1 MSTTDASRRKS
12 SVLRPPHQKHL
23 NPRKAGVIVRGRRSR
38 RRLPVGNWVNWL
50 LVIGGIVCV
59 IMELALGALTGFDLA
74 LLGASLAVGGGI
86 GLLTGSAKIGLLAAG
101 VLALLYLAVFRSW
114 LKTKLTVK
122 DQASNVDAVVGKGG
136 LVMVAIFAF
145 LVLGMVALAKG
156 ARTVKQY
163 EKGLITRLGKY
174 HGMAPSGL
182 TFIVPFVDDI
192 VRVDMREQVITV
204 PPQKLIT
211 KDNVTVEV
219 DAVVYY
225 KVIDPVKSQYE
236 VQDFGYACT
245 TLAQTN
251 LRNLIGDRTLDE
263 TLVARDMINTNLRH
277 VLDEATNGWG
287 VKVTRVEVQKSDP
300 PRDIT
305 EAMSRQMKAERE
317 KRAAVL
323 EAEGIKQSQI
333 LQAEGKKQSEILK
346 AEGDAQ
352 ARVTRANAEAE
363 AIKLVSTAAE
373 TYFKERAE
381 MMRRLEV
388 LNNTLAQN
396 TKYIVPANA
405 GLVNVLGLDAA
416 VQSLPKSSTDAPA
429 PAASGPTGRSI

>member
-1 MSTTDASRRKS
+1 MDPNVN
-12 SVLRPPHQKHL
+12 VLVL
-23 NPRKAGVIVRGRRSR
+23 VLLFVIV
-38 RRLPVGNWVNWL
+38 
-50 LVIGGIVCV
+50 
-59 IMELALGALTGFDLA
+59 
-74 LLGASLAVGGGI
+74 
-86 GLLTGSAKIGLLAAG
+86 
-101 VLALLYLAVFRSW
+101 
-114 LKTKLTVK
+114 
-122 DQASNVDAVVGKGG
+122 
-136 LVMVAIFAF
+136 IFA
-145 LVLGMVALAKG
+145 LVTLAKA

-163 EKGLITRLGKY
+163 EKGLITRLGKF
-174 HGMAPSGL
+174 HAIAQSGL
-182 TFIVPFVDDI
+182 TFILPFVDDI

-263 TLVARDMINTNLRH
+263 TLVARDMINTNLRE
-277 VLDEATNGWG
+277 VLDEATNNWG
-287 VKVTRVEVQKSDP
+287 CKVTRVEVQKIEP

-305 EAMSRQMKAERE
+305 DAMSRQMKAERE

-352 ARVTRANAEAE
+352 ARITRANAEAE
-363 AIKLVSTAAE
+363 AIKLVSNAAE

-381 MMRRLEV
+381 TMRRLEV

-396 TKYIVPANA
+396 TKYIVPSNSS
-405 GLVNVLGLDAA
+405 LVNVLGLDGA
-416 VQSLPKSSTDAPA
+416 VQAMPKAPSDSSA
-429 PAASGPTGRSI
+429 PAASGPAGRSI

>member
-1 MSTTDASRRKS
+1 MD
-12 SVLRPPHQKHL
+12 
-23 NPRKAGVIVRGRRSR
+23 
-38 RRLPVGNWVNWL
+38 
-50 LVIGGIVCV
+50 VIGG
-59 IMELALGALTGFDLA
+59 
-74 LLGASLAVGGGI
+74 
-86 GLLTGSAKIGLLAAG
+86 
-101 VLALLYLAVFRSW
+101 
-114 LKTKLTVK
+114 
-122 DQASNVDAVVGKGG
+122 
-136 LVMVAIFAF
+136 LVTVAIFAF
-145 LVLGMVALAKG
+145 LALGLVALAKG

-263 TLVARDMINTNLRH
+263 TLVARDMINTNLRE

-287 VKVTRVEVQKSDP
+287 VKVTRVEVQKIEP

-305 EAMSRQMKAERE
+305 DAMF
-317 KRAAVL
+317 
-323 EAEGIKQSQI
+323 
-333 LQAEGKKQSEILK
+333 
-346 AEGDAQ
+346 
-352 ARVTRANAEAE
+352 TRANAEAE

-396 TKYIVPANA
+396 TKYIVPSNSS
-405 GLVNVLGLDAA
+405 LVNVLGLDGGGQA
-416 VQSLPKSSTDAPA
+416 LPKPLPDAAA
-429 PAASGPTGRSI
+429 PPASGPAGRSI

>member
-1 MSTTDASRRKS
+1 MDT
-12 SVLRPPHQKHL
+12 
-23 NPRKAGVIVRGRRSR
+23 GFFFGF
-38 RRLPVGNWVNWL
+38 L
-50 LVIGGIVCV
+50 LVVVLLFC
-59 IMELALGALTGFDLA
+59 LT
-74 LLGASLAVGGGI
+74 
-86 GLLTGSAKIGLLAAG
+86 
-101 VLALLYLAVFRSW
+101 
-114 LKTKLTVK
+114 
-122 DQASNVDAVVGKGG
+122 
-136 LVMVAIFAF
+136 
-145 LVLGMVALAKG
+145 ALAKG

-163 EKGLITRLGKY
+163 EKGLITRMGKY

-182 TFIVPFVDDI
+182 TFIIPFIDDI

-225 KVIDPVKSQYE
+225 KVIDPVKSQFE

-263 TLVARDMINTNLRH
+263 TLVARDMINNNLRH
-277 VLDEATNGWG
+277 VLDEATNNWG
-287 VKVTRVEVQKSDP
+287 VKATRVEVQKIEP

-305 EAMSRQMKAERE
+305 DAMSRQMKAERE

-333 LQAEGKKQSEILK
+333 LQSEGKKQSEILK

-352 ARVTRANAEAE
+352 ARITRANAEAE

-381 MMRRLEV
+381 TMRRLEV

-396 TKYIVPANA
+396 TKYIVPSNSS
-405 GLVNVLGLDAA
+405 LVNVLGLDSA
-416 VQSLPKSSTDAPA
+416 VHALPKSAPDASAP
-429 PAASGPTGRSI
+429 PAAGPAGRSI

>member
-1 MSTTDASRRKS
+1 MDT
-12 SVLRPPHQKHL
+12 
-23 NPRKAGVIVRGRRSR
+23 GIFFGF
-38 RRLPVGNWVNWL
+38 L
-50 LVIGGIVCV
+50 LVV
-59 IMELALGALTGFDLA
+59 ILLFCLT
-74 LLGASLAVGGGI
+74 
-86 GLLTGSAKIGLLAAG
+86 
-101 VLALLYLAVFRSW
+101 
-114 LKTKLTVK
+114 
-122 DQASNVDAVVGKGG
+122 
-136 LVMVAIFAF
+136 
-145 LVLGMVALAKG
+145 ALAKG

-182 TFIVPFVDDI
+182 TFIIPFVDDI
-192 VRVDMREQVITV
+192 MRVDMREQVITV

-263 TLVARDMINTNLRH
+263 TLVARDMINNNLRH
-277 VLDEATNGWG
+277 VLDEATNNWG
-287 VKVTRVEVQKSDP
+287 VKATRVEVQKIEP

-305 EAMSRQMKAERE
+305 DAMSRQMKAERE

-352 ARVTRANAEAE
+352 ARITRANAEAE

-381 MMRRLEV
+381 TLRRLEV

-396 TKYIVPANA
+396 TKYIVPSNSS
-405 GLVNVLGLDAA
+405 LVNVLGLDSA
-416 VQSLPKSSTDAPA
+416 VHALPKSAADSSAP
-429 PAASGPTGRSI
+429 PASGPAGRSI

>member
-1 MSTTDASRRKS
+1 MDA
-12 SVLRPPHQKHL
+12 
-23 NPRKAGVIVRGRRSR
+23 
-38 RRLPVGNWVNWL
+38 
-50 LVIGGIVCV
+50 GI
-59 IMELALGALTGFDLA
+59 LF
-74 LLGASLAVGGGI
+74 
-86 GLLTGSAKIGLLAAG
+86 GL
-101 VLALLYLAVFRSW
+101 
-114 LKTKLTVK
+114 
-122 DQASNVDAVVGKGG
+122 
-136 LVMVAIFAF
+136 F
-145 LVLGMVALAKG
+145 LVAVLVFCLTALAKG

-163 EKGLITRLGKY
+163 EKGIIIRLGKY

-182 TFIVPFVDDI
+182 TFIMPFVDDI
-192 VRVDMREQVITV
+192 VRVDMREQVISV

-225 KVIDPVKSQYE
+225 KVIDPVKSQFE

-263 TLVARDMINTNLRH
+263 TLVARDMINNNLRH
-277 VLDEATNGWG
+277 VLDEATNNWG
-287 VKVTRVEVQKSDP
+287 VKVTRVEVQKIDP

-305 EAMSRQMKAERE
+305 EAMSRQMKAERD

-352 ARVTRANAEAE
+352 ARITRANAEAE

-373 TYFKERAE
+373 TYFKDRAE

-396 TKYIVPANA
+396 TKYIVPSSSS
-405 GLVNVLGLDAA
+405 LVNVLGLDGAA
-416 VQSLPKSSTDAPA
+416 HPLSKPSGDAPS
-429 PAASGPTGRSI
+429 PVASGPGGRSM

>member
-1 MSTTDASRRKS
+1 MDPNVN
-12 SVLRPPHQKHL
+12 VL
-23 NPRKAGVIVRGRRSR
+23 VV
-38 RRLPVGNWVNWL
+38 VL
-50 LVIGGIVCV
+50 L
-59 IMELALGALTGFDLA
+59 F
-74 LLGASLAVGGGI
+74 
-86 GLLTGSAKIGLLAAG
+86 
-101 VLALLYLAVFRSW
+101 
-114 LKTKLTVK
+114 
-122 DQASNVDAVVGKGG
+122 VV
-136 LVMVAIFAF
+136 VIFA
-145 LVLGMVALAKG
+145 LVTLAKA

-163 EKGLITRLGKY
+163 EKGLITRLGKF
-174 HGMAPSGL
+174 HAIAQSGL
-182 TFIVPFVDDI
+182 TFILPFVDDI

-263 TLVARDMINTNLRH
+263 TLVARDMINTNLRE
-277 VLDEATNGWG
+277 VLDEATNNWG
-287 VKVTRVEVQKSDP
+287 CKVTRVEVQKIEP

-305 EAMSRQMKAERE
+305 DAMSRQMKAERE

-352 ARVTRANAEAE
+352 ARITRANAEAE
-363 AIKLVSTAAE
+363 AIKLVSNAAE

-381 MMRRLEV
+381 TMRRLEV

-396 TKYIVPANA
+396 TKYIVPSNSS
-405 GLVNVLGLDAA
+405 LVNVLGLDGA
-416 VQSLPKSSTDAPA
+416 VQAMPKALSDSSA
-429 PAASGPTGRSI
+429 PAASGPAGRSI

>member
-1 MSTTDASRRKS
+1 MDAGF
-12 SVLRPPHQKHL
+12 LFGFFL
-23 NPRKAGVIVRGRRSR
+23 IV
-38 RRLPVGNWVNWL
+38 L
-50 LVIGGIVCV
+50 LVFC
-59 IMELALGALTGFDLA
+59 LT
-74 LLGASLAVGGGI
+74 
-86 GLLTGSAKIGLLAAG
+86 
-101 VLALLYLAVFRSW
+101 
-114 LKTKLTVK
+114 
-122 DQASNVDAVVGKGG
+122 
-136 LVMVAIFAF
+136 
-145 LVLGMVALAKG
+145 ALAKG

-163 EKGLITRLGKY
+163 EKGIITRLGKY

-192 VRVDMREQVITV
+192 MRVDMREQVITV

-225 KVIDPVKSQYE
+225 KVIDPVKSQFE

-263 TLVARDMINTNLRH
+263 TLVARDMINNNLRH
-277 VLDEATNGWG
+277 VLDEATNNWG
-287 VKVTRVEVQKSDP
+287 VKATRVEVQKIEP

-305 EAMSRQMKAERE
+305 DAMSRQMKAERE

-333 LQAEGKKQSEILK
+333 LQSEGKKQSEILK

-352 ARVTRANAEAE
+352 ARITRANAEAE

-396 TKYIVPANA
+396 TKYIVPSNSS
-405 GLVNVLGLDAA
+405 LVNVLGLDGVA
-416 VQSLPKSSTDAPA
+416 QSQPKHASDAPV
-429 PAASGPTGRSI
+429 PPTSSSSGRSV

>member
-1 MSTTDASRRKS
+1 MEPSLFLM
-12 SVLRPPHQKHL
+12 VFLFVVVIL
-23 NPRKAGVIVRGRRSR
+23 GVV
-38 RRLPVGNWVNWL
+38 
-50 LVIGGIVCV
+50 
-59 IMELALGALTGFDLA
+59 T
-74 LLGASLAVGGGI
+74 
-86 GLLTGSAKIGLLAAG
+86 
-101 VLALLYLAVFRSW
+101 
-114 LKTKLTVK
+114 
-122 DQASNVDAVVGKGG
+122 
-136 LVMVAIFAF
+136 
-145 LVLGMVALAKG
+145 LAKA

-174 HGMAPSGL
+174 HAMAQSGL
-182 TFIVPFVDDI
+182 TFIMPFVDDM

-263 TLVARDMINTNLRH
+263 TLVARDMINTNLRE
-277 VLDEATNGWG
+277 VLDEATNNWG
-287 VKVTRVEVQKSDP
+287 CKVTRVEVQKIEP

-305 EAMSRQMKAERE
+305 DAMSQQMKAERE

-333 LQAEGKKQSEILK
+333 LQAEGIKQSEILK

-352 ARVTRANAEAE
+352 ARITRANAEAE
-363 AIKLVSTAAE
+363 AVKLVSTAAE

-396 TKYIVPANA
+396 TKYIVPSSSS
-405 GLVNVLGLDAA
+405 LVNVLGLDGMVQAA
-416 VQSLPKSSTDAPA
+416 PTAPA
-429 PAASGPTGRSI
+429 PTGPTTPTLPARSA